1 MLMTDVLTLS
11 GAVSGRW
18 RPAAVTDGFLSGL
31 FWAELCFPYI
41 DVHRC
46 STMRQGRTASLSAM
60 SAMDYSRQG
69 DGHGFSCLA
78 TRRVL
83 HSSIFNHEVGS
94 MGVEGTRRLNLKA
107 CANASWGF
115 STS

>member
-41 DVHRC
+41 DVH
-46 STMRQGRTASLSAM
+46 
-60 SAMDYSRQG
+60 
-69 DGHGFSCLA
+69 
-78 TRRVL
+78 
-83 HSSIFNHEVGS
+83 
-94 MGVEGTRRLNLKA
+94 
-107 CANASWGF
+107 
-115 STS
+115 